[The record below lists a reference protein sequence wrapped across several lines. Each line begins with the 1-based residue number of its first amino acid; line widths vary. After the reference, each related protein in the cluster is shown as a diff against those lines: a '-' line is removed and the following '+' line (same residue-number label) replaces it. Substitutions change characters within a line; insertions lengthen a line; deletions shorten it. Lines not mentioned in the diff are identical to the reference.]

1 MGLSPRDEY
10 EYNQLGQLVK
20 LHRTRS
26 VNVDLIY
33 EYDEKGLI
41 TKSLII
47 NDMRKDA
54 TNYE

>member
-26 VNVDLIY
+26 INVDLIY